1 MHEKQGNNTSPKLA
15 QIGSMVDQS
24 GTSGA
29 VVAGSKMDNEA
40 CDHTNLK
47 DLGIVILYITTIT
60 TCYIFVVPL

>member
-47 DLGIVILYITTIT
+47 DLG
-60 TCYIFVVPL
+60 